1 MPHVPSRHTKPIP
14 VLVDNSLNRAIAIK
28 YVIYSLFGL
37 AGVLTTIPS
46 ITQLAGEVSA
56 VILAAI
62 VMVTSI
68 AAAVA
73 AWNSARNAQWEKVE
87 IFTTI
92 TMVCFIG
99 VYNFALV
106 YLSLGGDLDRV
117 NVAVISS
124 ALLVIPIWRIRY
136 LIKKNRK

>member
-1 MPHVPSRHTKPIP
+1 MGMNSNRHTQPIP

-28 YVIYSLFGL
+28 YVIYALFGL

-46 ITQLAGEVSA
+46 VTELAGEVSA
-56 VILAAI
+56 ALLASI
-62 VMVTSI
+62 VMVSSI
-68 AAAVA
+68 GAAVA
-73 AWNSARNAQWEKVE
+73 AWNSTKNIKWEKIE

-99 VYNFALV
+99 VYNFALI
-106 YLSLGGDLDRV
+106 YLSIAGDVDRI
-117 NVAVISS
+117 NVAVIAS

-136 LIKKNRK
+136 LFKKNRH